1 MHRGLPERL
10 VFRPADDEPAE
21 PAVRRTWAAKVSAV
35 LTMRVPVRMPGR
47 AFAVVT
53 VAPALVAIAWLLPG
67 TALLLAGRLLAL
79 PTLII
84 FVPLAV
90 VLLDFATVRLP
101 VSWPRFNE
109 AEPGA
114 PPVAAR
120 RNADVPGAALLVML
134 VIAAGFGLWQA
145 VLRSEQIF
153 VTSDPGVYLQYG
165 YWIAEHGTAR
175 IPESAAAFG
184 GARGLDFATP
194 GFAVS
199 GGSVTPAALPGLP
212 LVLGG
217 GAVLSF
223 AGLVGRLCGGWWA
236 VAGEF
241 VLAVALPEVFTSRA
255 PFSEPLVQVLLF
267 GGLCLFID
275 SLAT

>member
-10 VFRPADDEPAE
+10 DFRPDDDGAAE

-35 LTMRVPVRMPGR
+35 LSLRVPVRMPGR
-47 AFAVVT
+47 AFAAIT
-53 VAPALVAIAWLLPG
+53 VAPALVAVAWLLPG
-67 TALLLAGRLLAL
+67 TGLLLAGRAL
-79 PTLII
+79 VLPMVII

-90 VLLDFATVRLP
+90 VLCDFATVRLP

-120 RNADVPGAALLVML
+120 RKADVPGGALLAML
-134 VIAAGFGLWQA
+134 VIAAVFGVWQA
-145 VLRSEQIF
+145 FLRSEQVF

-165 YWIAEHGTAR
+165 YWIAAHGTAR

-184 GARGLDFATP
+184 GAGGLDFATP
-194 GFAVS
+194 GFTVS

-212 LVLGG
+212 LVLAG
-217 GAVLSF
+217 GAWLS
-223 AGLVGRLCGGWWA
+223 GLGG
-236 VAGEF
+236 
-241 VLAVALPEVFTSRA
+241 ALV
-255 PFSEPLVQVLLF
+255 
-267 GGLCLFID
+267 
-275 SLAT
+275 